1 MDHIK
6 LLSSAWGLSVVRRG
20 AERFAERYNVLN
32 RCRQF
37 MRPVETSMKRIDE
50 GAVVMVDYVL
60 ETISRIGTSTP
71 LLIMRP
77 HQEEWVIV
85 TEEDTIPS
93 SL

>member
-1 MDHIK
+1 MEQIK
-6 LLSSAWGLSVVRRG
+6 IISSVWGLSVAQRG
-20 AERFAERYNVLN
+20 AERFVERYNILN

-37 MRPVETSMKRIDE
+37 IRPVETYIKRIDE

-60 ETISRIGTSTP
+60 ETISRIATSTP

-77 HQEEWVIV
+77 QQEWIVV

-93 SL
+93 SS

>member
-1 MDHIK
+1 MEQIK
-6 LLSSAWGLSVVRRG
+6 IISSAWGLSVAQRG
-20 AERFAERYNVLN
+20 AGRFAERYNILN

-37 MRPVETSMKRIDE
+37 IRPVETYIKRIDE

-60 ETISRIGTSTP
+60 ETISRIATSTP

-77 HQEEWVIV
+77 QQEWIVV

-93 SL
+93 SS